1 VEAMAMTLET
11 LFWIVA
17 CLVGYLLVI
26 AASVVYAIVYATA
39 EAKYLD
45 KHDSDLL

>member
-1 VEAMAMTLET
+1 MTLET
-11 LFWIVA
+11 LLWILV
-17 CLVGYLLVI
+17 CLVGYVLVI
-26 AASVVYAIVYATA
+26 GASMAYAIVYATA